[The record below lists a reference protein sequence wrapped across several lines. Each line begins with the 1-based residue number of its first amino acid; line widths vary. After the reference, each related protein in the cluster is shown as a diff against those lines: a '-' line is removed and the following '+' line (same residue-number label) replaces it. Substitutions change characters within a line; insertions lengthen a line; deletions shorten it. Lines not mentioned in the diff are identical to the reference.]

1 VSSFFFLERKRSAF
15 LPFHFFFFFRVF
27 FFLSFFL
34 REDLFLCLLFRSPK
48 ILLSS
53 SLSLFETKKP
63 KQKTS
68 GEGPLCYDFSKL
80 DRYLAQPEVRKALN
94 VDPDAPWQ
102 ECNMEVNHDMLV
114 DFMRSYS
121 NRITPLLDGEGESKT
136 GRARVMIY
144 VGVEDFI
151 W

>member
-1 VSSFFFLERKRSAF
+1 MFGGGGGWGGGGGLF
-15 LPFHFFFFFRVF
+15 PFAHKNP
-27 FFLSFFL
+27 FLSL
-34 REDLFLCLLFRSPK
+34 RT
-48 ILLSS
+48 
-53 SLSLFETKKP
+53 TKK
-63 KQKTS
+63 KIRT

-80 DRYLAQPEVRKALN
+80 DRYLAQPEVRRGLN

-121 NRITPLLDGEGESKT
+121 DRVTPLLDGEGEGEK
-136 GRARVMIY
+136 GKARVLIY

>member
-1 VSSFFFLERKRSAF
+1 MKQSLLFSLSLSSPSSF
-15 LPFHFFFFFRVF
+15 PT
-27 FFLSFFL
+27 FFLSFSFAHQDPSCTLCPSPFL
-34 REDLFLCLLFRSPK
+34 RISNENK
-48 ILLSS
+48 QINW
-53 SLSLFETKKP
+53 KK
-63 KQKTS
+63 KKT

-80 DRYLAQPEVRKALN
+80 DRYLAQPEVRKGLN

-102 ECNMEVNHDMLV
+102 ECNMDVNHDMLV

-121 NRITPLLDGEGESKT
+121 DRITPLLDGEGEEKK
-136 GRARVMIY
+136 GKARVLIY

>member
-1 VSSFFFLERKRSAF
+1 M
-15 LPFHFFFFFRVF
+15 
-27 FFLSFFL
+27 
-34 REDLFLCLLFRSPK
+34 
-48 ILLSS
+48 
-53 SLSLFETKKP
+53 
-63 KQKTS
+63 
-68 GEGPLCYDFSKL
+68 
-80 DRYLAQPEVRKALN
+80 N

-121 NRITPLLDGEGESKT
+121 DRITPLLDGEGDEEK
-136 GRARVMIY
+136 GKARVLIY

>member
-1 VSSFFFLERKRSAF
+1 M
-15 LPFHFFFFFRVF
+15 
-27 FFLSFFL
+27 
-34 REDLFLCLLFRSPK
+34 LFRSPK

-121 NRITPLLDGEGESKT
+121 NRITPLLDGEEI
-136 GRARVMIY
+136 GRAHV
-144 VGVEDFI
+144 
-151 W
+151 